1 VKEWA
6 ALNEECK
13 GLLREQSQLTSTPFN
28 RQNEIEVR
36 HNRMEVIRNYLWGQ
50 KGDCEDLAAET
61 TTDYDLVKR
70 RPKTMASFTLP
81 YVSKQFWNSSSNLSS
96 GRMNLRSS
104 PCFDA
109 QTKQELWPLM
119 FQFVSDAFQIRDRGE
134 NGFTNKVVN
143 SICLASGAS
152 LKTMNEKSQALKKPI
167 ERGDFPSYAHFLQG
181 LCGEQQGGHACP
193 LDVQFGPKTEFI
205 NEGEVVASICSAT
218 VLKSGILEATKPCK
232 VDRSVK
238 SGNNTSI
245 VDLNISM
252 GKMQVDLKEMPLN
265 VAKNVVYKACES
277 QINCGLNTRNA
288 GYICAI
294 PLEIQAASK
303 FYTAWSSLGS
313 AFCISGEFRD
323 DATGRIISADMNNLQ
338 TMIEERHENARYN
351 VSKIAWNLEY
361 GKGES
366 NATNCLCV
374 DFKCSPREKELVQI
388 MCAELEPSQ
397 GMEQEH
403 LDALMKMGVFID
415 CGWNNDRYTSMQSK
429 VPAGNTKLA
438 LEILVRNQNGSI
450 SAADVMQCVTVE
462 DVKQMHVG
470 NIFHHLSATLGMDC
484 NGATFRWI
492 NQDLGLV
499 QNVVI
504 DFGQSVA

>member
-1 VKEWA
+1 
-6 ALNEECK
+6 
-13 GLLREQSQLTSTPFN
+13 
-28 RQNEIEVR
+28 
-36 HNRMEVIRNYLWGQ
+36 
-50 KGDCEDLAAET
+50 
-61 TTDYDLVKR
+61 
-70 RPKTMASFTLP
+70 
-81 YVSKQFWNSSSNLSS
+81 
-96 GRMNLRSS
+96 
-104 PCFDA
+104 
-109 QTKQELWPLM
+109 M

-134 NGFTNKVVN
+134 NGVTNKVVN

-277 QINCGLNTRNA
+277 QINCGLNARNA

-450 SAADVMQCVTVE
+450 LAADVMQCVTVE